1 MYLYF
6 ILQGKACHCDVSA
19 VDCSVGLGAHAVE
32 SDKAIFVDFGT
43 QEVSYQFPTTAA
55 FNNTSLDFPLQ
66 LLTHNPYILKWTKY
80 HSHSHCTCHQ
90 LY

>member
-6 ILQGKACHCDVSA
+6 ILQGKACDCDVSA

-43 QEVSYQFPTTAA
+43 QEV
-55 FNNTSLDFPLQ
+55 
-66 LLTHNPYILKWTKY
+66 ILGD
-80 HSHSHCTCHQ
+80 SII
-90 LY
+90 